1 MSALEIHKEIRDI
14 LDANTNIEDWI
25 IEYFYSS
32 SEKRKVYVKLIR
44 YSYDEFVNIQDT
56 LAEYGYSNIELID
69 ME

>member
-1 MSALEIHKEIRDI
+1 MSASEHKEIRDI
-14 LDANTNIEDWI
+14 LDANRNIEDWI

-44 YSYDEFVNIQDT
+44 YSYDEFVNIQDS

-69 ME
+69 LE